1 MITII
6 NRIKMVSENY
16 HVKRYEDY
24 FILINS
30 PQQTRKSYL
39 SSFKK
44 FLAFCNEHDYND
56 VYSNEVIREYLLE
69 RMSNKMN
76 WKTVNIDH
84 SALKKYVSVV
94 SGKDWDVDMLPRPK
108 TEQSLPDVLSQNEVS
123 RLIDSAGLLKY
134 KMLFLFMYATGLR
147 LGEVSNIR
155 IKDIDSDRLQIKV
168 VKGKG
173 KKDRLVDVPIE
184 LIEVLREY
192 YRIYR
197 PKDILFYGSTPEE
210 EMKNRTVQQAVKSAA
225 KRAGILKD
233 VTPHTLRHCY
243 ATHHMENGTSVVYI
257 QKMLGHTA
265 LKTTAIY
272 LHLCVNQMTKDI
284 KHPMLEL
291 DIDLNFRRKMR
302 T

>member
-69 RMSNKMN
+69 RMSNKLN

-108 TEQSLPDVLSQNEVS
+108 TEHSLPDVLSQNEVS

-192 YRIYR
+192 YRIYK

>member
-1 MITII
+1 M
-6 NRIKMVSENY
+6 NKMVSQNY
-16 HVKRYEDY
+16 HIKRYEDY
-24 FILINS
+24 FTLINS

-39 SSFKK
+39 GSFKK
-44 FLAFCNEHDYND
+44 FLTFCNEHDYND
-56 VYSNEVIREYLLE
+56 VFSNAVIREYLLE
-69 RMSNKMN
+69 RMSKKMD

-84 SALKKYVSVV
+84 SAIKKYVAVV
-94 SGKDWDVDMLPRPK
+94 SGREWDVDMLPRPK
-108 TEQSLPDVLSQNEVS
+108 TEQSLPDILSINEVS

-134 KMLFLFMYATGLR
+134 KVMFLFVYATGLR
-147 LGEVSNIR
+147 LGEVSNVR

-197 PKDILFYGSTPEE
+197 PVDLLFFGANPQEV
-210 EMKNRTVQQAVKSAA
+210 MKNRTVQQAVKSAA
-225 KRAGILKD
+225 KKAGILKD
-233 VTPHTLRHCY
+233 VSPHTLRHCY

-272 LHLCVNQMTKDI
+272 LHLCVNQMSKDI

-291 DIDLNFRRKMR
+291 DIDLNFRKKMR
-302 T
+302 I

>member
-192 YRIYR
+192 YRIYK

>member
-108 TEQSLPDVLSQNEVS
+108 AEQSLPDVLSQNEVS

-192 YRIYR
+192 YRIYK

>member
-6 NRIKMVSENY
+6 NQIKMVSENY
-16 HVKRYEDY
+16 HVKRFEDY

-192 YRIYR
+192 YRIYK

>member
-39 SSFKK
+39 GSFKK

>member
-123 RLIDSAGLLKY
+123 RLIDSAGLLKD

-192 YRIYR
+192 YRIYK